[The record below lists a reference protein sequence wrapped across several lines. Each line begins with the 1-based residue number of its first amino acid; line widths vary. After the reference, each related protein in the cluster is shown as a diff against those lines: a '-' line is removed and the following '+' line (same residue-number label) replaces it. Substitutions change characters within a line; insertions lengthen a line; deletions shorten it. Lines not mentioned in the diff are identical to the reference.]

1 MCQCNVEIMRYI
13 ILLAIFCNFN
23 EQVLEYFIN
32 KITLHVA
39 YDLFEDINMIAIGFK
54 SKNFKLKV

>member
-1 MCQCNVEIMRYI
+1 MRYI